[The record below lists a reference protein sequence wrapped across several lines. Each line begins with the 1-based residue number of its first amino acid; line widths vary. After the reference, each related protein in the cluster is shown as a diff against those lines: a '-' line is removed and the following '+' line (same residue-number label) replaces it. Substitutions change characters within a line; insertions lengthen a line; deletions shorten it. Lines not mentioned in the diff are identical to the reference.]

1 MDTVQKLFRFLD
13 ESPTCYHAAA
23 NAKAALTAAGAVELR
38 ESEQW
43 KLEKGTLY
51 VVERGDSALVA
62 FRVPEGPFHGFLMAA
77 AHSDSPTFKVRE
89 TAEAASAGNTL
100 RLSVEPYGG
109 GVWRGWLDRP
119 LSVAGRVVIR
129 QGDRLVS
136 RLVNIDRDLLV
147 IPGVAIHMDRSVNKG
162 AELNPA
168 VDLLPLLGCGKEPG
182 AFRKLIAEAA
192 GVREE
197 HLLSTELF
205 LYPRT
210 KAVQTGLNGEFIVSP
225 RLDDLQCVFGC
236 LEGFLAAK
244 PGGSLPVL
252 AVFNNEE
259 VGSNTRQGADS
270 TFLTDVL
277 ERIAHGCGLDSEAWK
292 AAVANS
298 FMVSADNA
306 HAIHPD
312 HPEYADKGECPVLGG
327 GIVINHKIYSGAH
340 GVGSELGH
348 MTVQCEGRKC
358 TCGSVGCWE
367 QYSSATALIRQGR
380 EAVEGHPESLI
391 LKKVNGDASK
401 IEARTIIDAAREGD
415 PIACQVYD
423 KYIYYLAIGIVAII
437 NAFDPEV
444 IVLGGGV
451 SKAGDF
457 LLEPLRKKVAEYVF
471 YKDLPYAEIK
481 IATLGNDAGIIGAA
495 MLGK

>member
-277 ERIAHGCGLDSEAWK
+277 ERIAHGCGLDSDAWK

-306 HAIHPD
+306 HAIHPA
-312 HPEYADKGECPVLGG
+312 HPEYADKGEFPVLGG
-327 GIVINHKIYSGAH
+327 GIVIKYNANQRYTTDAVSGAVFQAICQEA
-340 GVGSELGH
+340 GVP
-348 MTVQCEGRKC
+348 VQR
-358 TCGSVGCWE
+358 
-367 QYSSATALIRQGR
+367 YSNRA
-380 EAVEGHPESLI
+380 
-391 LKKVNGDASK
+391 
-401 IEARTIIDAAREGD
+401 
-415 PIACQVYD
+415 
-423 KYIYYLAIGIVAII
+423 
-437 NAFDPEV
+437 
-444 IVLGGGV
+444 
-451 SKAGDF
+451 
-457 LLEPLRKKVAEYVF
+457 
-471 YKDLPYAEIK
+471 DLPGGS
-481 IATLGNDAGIIGAA
+481 TLGNISTAHLSVPTVDIGLPQLAMHSVCETAGAA
-495 MLGK
+495 DTDLLVKAMAAYFSRDFHRDRDGGIVF

>member
-306 HAIHPD
+306 HAIHPA
-312 HPEYADKGECPVLGG
+312 HPEYADKGEFPVLGG
-327 GIVINHKIYSGAH
+327 GIVIKYNANQRYTTDAVSGAVFQAICQEA
-340 GVGSELGH
+340 GVP
-348 MTVQCEGRKC
+348 VQR
-358 TCGSVGCWE
+358 
-367 QYSSATALIRQGR
+367 YSNRA
-380 EAVEGHPESLI
+380 
-391 LKKVNGDASK
+391 
-401 IEARTIIDAAREGD
+401 
-415 PIACQVYD
+415 
-423 KYIYYLAIGIVAII
+423 
-437 NAFDPEV
+437 
-444 IVLGGGV
+444 
-451 SKAGDF
+451 
-457 LLEPLRKKVAEYVF
+457 
-471 YKDLPYAEIK
+471 DLPGGS
-481 IATLGNDAGIIGAA
+481 TLGNISTAHLSVPTVDIGLPQLAMHSVCETAGAA
-495 MLGK
+495 DTDLLVKAMAAYFSRDFHLDRDGGIVF

>member
-51 VVERGDSALVA
+51 VVERGDSALMA

-306 HAIHPD
+306 HAQHPN
-312 HPEYADKGECPVLGG
+312 HPEFADAQNTP
-327 GIVINHKIYSGAH
+327 
-340 GVGSELGH
+340 
-348 MTVQCEGRKC
+348 
-358 TCGSVGCWE
+358 
-367 QYSSATALIRQGR
+367 
-380 EAVEGHPESLI
+380 
-391 LKKVNGDASK
+391 
-401 IEARTIIDAAREGD
+401 
-415 PIACQVYD
+415 
-423 KYIYYLAIGIVAII
+423 YL
-437 NAFDPEV
+437 N
-444 IVLGGGV
+444 GGV
-451 SKAGDF
+451 VVKFNANQRYATDAVSAAAF
-457 LLEPLRKKVAEYVF
+457 RLLCRETDEQTQTYANRS
-471 YKDLPYAEIK
+471 DLPGGS
-481 IATLGNDAGIIGAA
+481 TLGSISDTRVAVPTVDIGLAQLAMHSAYETMGARDLDSLVRVMTAYFGRTPRRNAGA
-495 MLGK
+495 MQLV

>member
-51 VVERGDSALVA
+51 VVERGDSALMA

-306 HAIHPD
+306 HAIHPA
-312 HPEYADKGECPVLGG
+312 HPEYADKGEFPMLNG
-327 GIVINHKIYSGAH
+327 GIVIKYNANQRYTTDAVSGAVFQAICQEA
-340 GVGSELGH
+340 GVP
-348 MTVQCEGRKC
+348 VQR
-358 TCGSVGCWE
+358 
-367 QYSSATALIRQGR
+367 YSNRA
-380 EAVEGHPESLI
+380 
-391 LKKVNGDASK
+391 
-401 IEARTIIDAAREGD
+401 
-415 PIACQVYD
+415 
-423 KYIYYLAIGIVAII
+423 
-437 NAFDPEV
+437 
-444 IVLGGGV
+444 
-451 SKAGDF
+451 
-457 LLEPLRKKVAEYVF
+457 
-471 YKDLPYAEIK
+471 DLPGGS
-481 IATLGNDAGIIGAA
+481 TLGNISTAHLSVPTVDIGLPQLAMHSVCETAGAA
-495 MLGK
+495 DTEYLVKAMTAYFSQDFHYDSDGGITL

>member
-1 MDTVQKLFRFLD
+1 METVQKLVRFLD

-23 NAKAALTAAGAVELR
+23 NVKAALNAAGAVELR
-38 ESEQW
+38 ESKPW

-292 AAVANS
+292 AAIANS

-306 HAIHPD
+306 HAIHPA
-312 HPEYADKGECPVLGG
+312 HPEYADKGEFPVLGG
-327 GIVINHKIYSGAH
+327 GIVIKYNANQRYTTDAVSGAVFQAICQEA
-340 GVGSELGH
+340 GVP
-348 MTVQCEGRKC
+348 VQR
-358 TCGSVGCWE
+358 
-367 QYSSATALIRQGR
+367 YSNRA
-380 EAVEGHPESLI
+380 
-391 LKKVNGDASK
+391 
-401 IEARTIIDAAREGD
+401 
-415 PIACQVYD
+415 
-423 KYIYYLAIGIVAII
+423 
-437 NAFDPEV
+437 
-444 IVLGGGV
+444 
-451 SKAGDF
+451 
-457 LLEPLRKKVAEYVF
+457 
-471 YKDLPYAEIK
+471 DLPGGS
-481 IATLGNDAGIIGAA
+481 TLGNISTAHLSVPTVDIGLPQLAMHSVCETAGAA
-495 MLGK
+495 DTEHLVKAMTAYFSRDFHRDRDGGIVF

>member
-23 NAKAALTAAGAVELR
+23 NAKAALMAAGAVELR

-43 KLEKGTLY
+43 KLEKETLY

-119 LSVAGRVVIR
+119 LSVAGRVMIR

-292 AAVANS
+292 AVAANS

-306 HAIHPD
+306 HAIHPA
-312 HPEYADKGECPVLGG
+312 HPEYADKGEFPVLNG
-327 GIVINHKIYSGAH
+327 GIVIKYNANQRYTTDAVSGAVFQAICQEA
-340 GVGSELGH
+340 GVP
-348 MTVQCEGRKC
+348 VQR
-358 TCGSVGCWE
+358 
-367 QYSSATALIRQGR
+367 YSNRA
-380 EAVEGHPESLI
+380 
-391 LKKVNGDASK
+391 
-401 IEARTIIDAAREGD
+401 
-415 PIACQVYD
+415 
-423 KYIYYLAIGIVAII
+423 
-437 NAFDPEV
+437 
-444 IVLGGGV
+444 
-451 SKAGDF
+451 
-457 LLEPLRKKVAEYVF
+457 
-471 YKDLPYAEIK
+471 DLPGGS
-481 IATLGNDAGIIGAA
+481 TLGNISTAHLSVPTVDIGLPQLAMHSVCETAGAA
-495 MLGK
+495 DTDHLVKAMTAYFSRDFHRDRDGGIVF

>member
-51 VVERGDSALVA
+51 VVERGDSALMA

-306 HAIHPD
+306 HAIHPA
-312 HPEYADKGECPVLGG
+312 HPEYADKGEFPVLGG
-327 GIVINHKIYSGAH
+327 GIVIKYNANQRYTTDAVSGAVFQAICQEA
-340 GVGSELGH
+340 GVP
-348 MTVQCEGRKC
+348 VQR
-358 TCGSVGCWE
+358 
-367 QYSSATALIRQGR
+367 YSNRA
-380 EAVEGHPESLI
+380 
-391 LKKVNGDASK
+391 
-401 IEARTIIDAAREGD
+401 
-415 PIACQVYD
+415 
-423 KYIYYLAIGIVAII
+423 
-437 NAFDPEV
+437 
-444 IVLGGGV
+444 
-451 SKAGDF
+451 
-457 LLEPLRKKVAEYVF
+457 
-471 YKDLPYAEIK
+471 DLPGGS
-481 IATLGNDAGIIGAA
+481 TLGNISTAHLSVPTVDIGLPQLAMHSVCETAGAA
-495 MLGK
+495 DTDHLVKAMTAYFSRDFHRDRDGGIVF

>member
-277 ERIAHGCGLDSEAWK
+277 ERIAHGCGLDSEGWK

-306 HAIHPD
+306 HAIHPA
-312 HPEYADKGECPVLGG
+312 HPEYADKGEFPVLGG
-327 GIVINHKIYSGAH
+327 GIVIKYNANQRYTTDAVSGAVFQAICQEA
-340 GVGSELGH
+340 GVP
-348 MTVQCEGRKC
+348 VQR
-358 TCGSVGCWE
+358 
-367 QYSSATALIRQGR
+367 YSNRA
-380 EAVEGHPESLI
+380 
-391 LKKVNGDASK
+391 
-401 IEARTIIDAAREGD
+401 
-415 PIACQVYD
+415 
-423 KYIYYLAIGIVAII
+423 
-437 NAFDPEV
+437 
-444 IVLGGGV
+444 
-451 SKAGDF
+451 
-457 LLEPLRKKVAEYVF
+457 
-471 YKDLPYAEIK
+471 DLPGGS
-481 IATLGNDAGIIGAA
+481 TLGNISTAHLSVPTVDIGLPQLAMHSCYETAGARDIVSLIRLMEEFYASHFEETASGTLAIC
-495 MLGK
+495 K

>member
-109 GVWRGWLDRP
+109 GVWRGWLDRS

-168 VDLLPLLGCGKEPG
+168 VDLLPLMGCGKEPG

-277 ERIAHGCGLDSEAWK
+277 ERIAHGCGLDSEGWK

-306 HAIHPD
+306 HAIHPN
-312 HPEYADKGECPVLGG
+312 HPELADPANAPVMGE
-327 GIVINHKIYSGAH
+327 GIVIKFNSNMRYCTDAVSAALFRRVCAQA
-340 GVGSELGH
+340 GVAVQTYYNRPDIPGGS
-348 MTVQCEGRKC
+348 
-358 TCGSVGCWE
+358 
-367 QYSSATALIRQGR
+367 
-380 EAVEGHPESLI
+380 
-391 LKKVNGDASK
+391 
-401 IEARTIIDAAREGD
+401 
-415 PIACQVYD
+415 
-423 KYIYYLAIGIVAII
+423 
-437 NAFDPEV
+437 
-444 IVLGGGV
+444 
-451 SKAGDF
+451 
-457 LLEPLRKKVAEYVF
+457 
-471 YKDLPYAEIK
+471 
-481 IATLGNDAGIIGAA
+481 TLGCISIGHVSVPTVDIGLPQLAMHSCYETASTADTAALLAA
-495 MLGK
+495 MTRYFSTTLTHPAPTDYTLH

>member
-13 ESPTCYHAAA
+13 ESPTCYHAVA

-119 LSVAGRVVIR
+119 LSVAGRVMIR

-292 AAVANS
+292 AAIANS

-306 HAIHPD
+306 HAIHPA
-312 HPEYADKGECPVLGG
+312 HPEYADKGEFPVLGG
-327 GIVINHKIYSGAH
+327 GIVIKYNANQRYTTDAVSGAVFQAICQEA
-340 GVGSELGH
+340 GVP
-348 MTVQCEGRKC
+348 VQR
-358 TCGSVGCWE
+358 
-367 QYSSATALIRQGR
+367 YSNRA
-380 EAVEGHPESLI
+380 
-391 LKKVNGDASK
+391 
-401 IEARTIIDAAREGD
+401 
-415 PIACQVYD
+415 
-423 KYIYYLAIGIVAII
+423 
-437 NAFDPEV
+437 
-444 IVLGGGV
+444 
-451 SKAGDF
+451 
-457 LLEPLRKKVAEYVF
+457 
-471 YKDLPYAEIK
+471 DLPGGS
-481 IATLGNDAGIIGAA
+481 TLGNISTAHLSVPTVDIGLPQLAMHSVCETAGAA
-495 MLGK
+495 DTEHLVKAMTAYFSRDFHRDRDGGIVF

>member
-1 MDTVQKLFRFLD
+1 MDMVQKLFRFLD

-147 IPGVAIHMDRSVNKG
+147 IPGVAIHMDRSINKG

-182 AFRKLIAEAA
+182 AFRKLVAEAA

-277 ERIAHGCGLDSEAWK
+277 ERIAHGCGLDSDAWK
-292 AAVANS
+292 AAIANS

-306 HAIHPD
+306 HAIHPA
-312 HPEYADKGECPVLGG
+312 HPEYADKGEFPVLGG
-327 GIVINHKIYSGAH
+327 GIVIKYNANQRYTTDAVSGAVFQAICQEA
-340 GVGSELGH
+340 GVP
-348 MTVQCEGRKC
+348 VQR
-358 TCGSVGCWE
+358 
-367 QYSSATALIRQGR
+367 YSNRA
-380 EAVEGHPESLI
+380 
-391 LKKVNGDASK
+391 
-401 IEARTIIDAAREGD
+401 
-415 PIACQVYD
+415 
-423 KYIYYLAIGIVAII
+423 
-437 NAFDPEV
+437 
-444 IVLGGGV
+444 
-451 SKAGDF
+451 
-457 LLEPLRKKVAEYVF
+457 
-471 YKDLPYAEIK
+471 DLPGGS
-481 IATLGNDAGIIGAA
+481 TLGNISTAHLSVPTVDIGLPQLAMHSVCETAGTADTDFLVKVMTAYFSRDFHRDRDGGIVF
-495 MLGK
+495 

>member
-277 ERIAHGCGLDSEAWK
+277 ERIAHGCGLDSEGWK

-306 HAIHPD
+306 HAIHPA
-312 HPEYADKGECPVLGG
+312 HPEYADKGEFPVLGG
-327 GIVINHKIYSGAH
+327 GIVIKYNANQRYTTDAVSGAVFQAICQEA
-340 GVGSELGH
+340 GVP
-348 MTVQCEGRKC
+348 VQR
-358 TCGSVGCWE
+358 
-367 QYSSATALIRQGR
+367 YSNRA
-380 EAVEGHPESLI
+380 
-391 LKKVNGDASK
+391 
-401 IEARTIIDAAREGD
+401 
-415 PIACQVYD
+415 
-423 KYIYYLAIGIVAII
+423 
-437 NAFDPEV
+437 
-444 IVLGGGV
+444 
-451 SKAGDF
+451 
-457 LLEPLRKKVAEYVF
+457 
-471 YKDLPYAEIK
+471 DLPGGS
-481 IATLGNDAGIIGAA
+481 TLGNISTAHLSVPTVDIGLPQLAMHSICETAGAA
-495 MLGK
+495 DTDHLVKAMTAYFSRDFHRDRDGGIVF

>member
-277 ERIAHGCGLDSEAWK
+277 ERIAHGCGLDSDAWK
-292 AAVANS
+292 AAIANS

-306 HAIHPD
+306 HAIHPA
-312 HPEYADKGECPVLGG
+312 HPEYADKGEFPVLGG
-327 GIVINHKIYSGAH
+327 GIVIKYNANQRYTTDALSGAVFQAICQEA
-340 GVGSELGH
+340 GVP
-348 MTVQCEGRKC
+348 VQR
-358 TCGSVGCWE
+358 
-367 QYSSATALIRQGR
+367 YSNRA
-380 EAVEGHPESLI
+380 
-391 LKKVNGDASK
+391 
-401 IEARTIIDAAREGD
+401 
-415 PIACQVYD
+415 
-423 KYIYYLAIGIVAII
+423 
-437 NAFDPEV
+437 
-444 IVLGGGV
+444 
-451 SKAGDF
+451 
-457 LLEPLRKKVAEYVF
+457 
-471 YKDLPYAEIK
+471 DLPGGS
-481 IATLGNDAGIIGAA
+481 TLGNISTAHLSVPTVDIGLPQLAMHSVCETAGAA
-495 MLGK
+495 DTDYLVKAMTAYFSRDLHRDRDGGIVF

>member
-182 AFRKLIAEAA
+182 TFRKLIAEAA

-306 HAIHPD
+306 HAIHPA
-312 HPEYADKGECPVLGG
+312 HPEYADKGEFPMLNG
-327 GIVINHKIYSGAH
+327 GIVIKYNANQRYTTDAVSGAVFQAICQEA
-340 GVGSELGH
+340 GVP
-348 MTVQCEGRKC
+348 VQR
-358 TCGSVGCWE
+358 
-367 QYSSATALIRQGR
+367 YSNRA
-380 EAVEGHPESLI
+380 
-391 LKKVNGDASK
+391 
-401 IEARTIIDAAREGD
+401 
-415 PIACQVYD
+415 
-423 KYIYYLAIGIVAII
+423 
-437 NAFDPEV
+437 
-444 IVLGGGV
+444 
-451 SKAGDF
+451 
-457 LLEPLRKKVAEYVF
+457 
-471 YKDLPYAEIK
+471 DLPGGS
-481 IATLGNDAGIIGAA
+481 TLGNISTAHLSVPTVDIGLPQLAMHSVCETAGAA
-495 MLGK
+495 DTEYLVKAMTAYFSQDFHYDSDGGITL

>member
-51 VVERGDSALVA
+51 IVERGDSALVA
-62 FRVPEGPFHGFLMAA
+62 FRVPEGPLHGFLMAA
-77 AHSDSPTFKVRE
+77 SHSDSPTFKVRE

-119 LSVAGRVVIR
+119 LSVAGRVMIR

-182 AFRKLIAEAA
+182 TFRKLIAEAA

-259 VGSNTRQGADS
+259 VGSSTRQGADS

-306 HAIHPD
+306 HAIHPA
-312 HPEYADKGECPVLGG
+312 HPEYADKGEFPVLGG
-327 GIVINHKIYSGAH
+327 GIVIKYNANQRYTTDAVSGAVFQAICQEA
-340 GVGSELGH
+340 GVP
-348 MTVQCEGRKC
+348 VQR
-358 TCGSVGCWE
+358 
-367 QYSSATALIRQGR
+367 YSNRA
-380 EAVEGHPESLI
+380 
-391 LKKVNGDASK
+391 
-401 IEARTIIDAAREGD
+401 
-415 PIACQVYD
+415 
-423 KYIYYLAIGIVAII
+423 
-437 NAFDPEV
+437 
-444 IVLGGGV
+444 
-451 SKAGDF
+451 
-457 LLEPLRKKVAEYVF
+457 
-471 YKDLPYAEIK
+471 DLPGGS
-481 IATLGNDAGIIGAA
+481 TLGNISTAHLSVPTVDIGLPQLAMHSVCETAGAA
-495 MLGK
+495 DTDHLVKAMTAYFSRDFHRDRDGGIVF

>member
-147 IPGVAIHMDRSVNKG
+147 IPSVAIHMDRSVNKG

-292 AAVANS
+292 AAIANS

-306 HAIHPD
+306 HAIHPA
-312 HPEYADKGECPVLGG
+312 HPEYADKGEFPVLGG
-327 GIVINHKIYSGAH
+327 GIVIKYNANHRYTTDAVSGAVFQAICQEA
-340 GVGSELGH
+340 GVP
-348 MTVQCEGRKC
+348 VQR
-358 TCGSVGCWE
+358 
-367 QYSSATALIRQGR
+367 YSNRA
-380 EAVEGHPESLI
+380 
-391 LKKVNGDASK
+391 
-401 IEARTIIDAAREGD
+401 
-415 PIACQVYD
+415 
-423 KYIYYLAIGIVAII
+423 
-437 NAFDPEV
+437 
-444 IVLGGGV
+444 
-451 SKAGDF
+451 
-457 LLEPLRKKVAEYVF
+457 
-471 YKDLPYAEIK
+471 DLPGGS
-481 IATLGNDAGIIGAA
+481 TLGNISTAHLSVPTVDIGLPQLAMHSVCETAGAA
-495 MLGK
+495 DTEHLVKAMTAYFSRDFHRDRDGGIVF

>member
-51 VVERGDSALVA
+51 IVERGDSALVA
-62 FRVPEGPFHGFLMAA
+62 FRVPEGPLHGFLMAA
-77 AHSDSPTFKVRE
+77 SHSDSPTFKVRE

-119 LSVAGRVVIR
+119 LSVAGRVMIR

-182 AFRKLIAEAA
+182 TFRKLIAEAA

-277 ERIAHGCGLDSEAWK
+277 ERIAHGCGLDSEGWK

-306 HAIHPD
+306 HAIHPA
-312 HPEYADKGECPVLGG
+312 HPEYADKGEYPVLGG
-327 GIVINHKIYSGAH
+327 GIVIKYNANQRYTSDAVSAGIFRRICESA
-340 GVGSELGH
+340 GVPVQYYANRADMPGGS
-348 MTVQCEGRKC
+348 
-358 TCGSVGCWE
+358 
-367 QYSSATALIRQGR
+367 
-380 EAVEGHPESLI
+380 
-391 LKKVNGDASK
+391 
-401 IEARTIIDAAREGD
+401 
-415 PIACQVYD
+415 
-423 KYIYYLAIGIVAII
+423 
-437 NAFDPEV
+437 
-444 IVLGGGV
+444 
-451 SKAGDF
+451 
-457 LLEPLRKKVAEYVF
+457 
-471 YKDLPYAEIK
+471 
-481 IATLGNDAGIIGAA
+481 TLGNISNTQVSLNAVDIGLAQLAMHSPFETAGAA
-495 MLGK
+495 DTVSLVKALTAFFEHSLVAERDGVYRFL

>member
-1 MDTVQKLFRFLD
+1 MDMVQKLFRFLD

-277 ERIAHGCGLDSEAWK
+277 ERIAHGCGLDSDAWK

-306 HAIHPD
+306 HAIHPA
-312 HPEYADKGECPVLGG
+312 HPEYADKGEFPVLGG
-327 GIVINHKIYSGAH
+327 GIVIKYNANQRYTTDAVSGAVFQAICQEA
-340 GVGSELGH
+340 GVP
-348 MTVQCEGRKC
+348 VQR
-358 TCGSVGCWE
+358 
-367 QYSSATALIRQGR
+367 YSNRA
-380 EAVEGHPESLI
+380 
-391 LKKVNGDASK
+391 
-401 IEARTIIDAAREGD
+401 
-415 PIACQVYD
+415 
-423 KYIYYLAIGIVAII
+423 
-437 NAFDPEV
+437 
-444 IVLGGGV
+444 
-451 SKAGDF
+451 
-457 LLEPLRKKVAEYVF
+457 
-471 YKDLPYAEIK
+471 DLPGGS
-481 IATLGNDAGIIGAA
+481 TLGNISTAHLSVPTVDIGLPQLAMHSVCETAGAA
-495 MLGK
+495 DTDLLVKAMTAYFSRDFHRDRDGGIVF

>member
-23 NAKAALTAAGAVELR
+23 NAKAALAAAGAVELR

-182 AFRKLIAEAA
+182 TFRKLIAEAA

-277 ERIAHGCGLDSEAWK
+277 ERIAHGCGLDSEGWK

-306 HAIHPD
+306 HAIHPA
-312 HPEYADKGECPVLGG
+312 HPEYADKGEFPVLGG
-327 GIVINHKIYSGAH
+327 GIVIKYNANQRYTTDAVSGAVFQAICQEA
-340 GVGSELGH
+340 GVP
-348 MTVQCEGRKC
+348 VQR
-358 TCGSVGCWE
+358 
-367 QYSSATALIRQGR
+367 YSNRA
-380 EAVEGHPESLI
+380 
-391 LKKVNGDASK
+391 
-401 IEARTIIDAAREGD
+401 
-415 PIACQVYD
+415 
-423 KYIYYLAIGIVAII
+423 
-437 NAFDPEV
+437 
-444 IVLGGGV
+444 
-451 SKAGDF
+451 
-457 LLEPLRKKVAEYVF
+457 
-471 YKDLPYAEIK
+471 DLPGGS
-481 IATLGNDAGIIGAA
+481 TLGNISTAHLSVPTVDIGLPQLAMHSCYETAGARDIVSLIRLMEEFYASHFEETASGT
-495 MLGK
+495 LVICK

>member
-306 HAIHPD
+306 HAIHPA
-312 HPEYADKGECPVLGG
+312 HPEYADKGEFPVLGG
-327 GIVINHKIYSGAH
+327 GIVIKFNANQRYTTDAVSGAVFQAICQEA
-340 GVGSELGH
+340 GVP
-348 MTVQCEGRKC
+348 VQR
-358 TCGSVGCWE
+358 
-367 QYSSATALIRQGR
+367 YSNRA
-380 EAVEGHPESLI
+380 
-391 LKKVNGDASK
+391 
-401 IEARTIIDAAREGD
+401 
-415 PIACQVYD
+415 
-423 KYIYYLAIGIVAII
+423 
-437 NAFDPEV
+437 
-444 IVLGGGV
+444 
-451 SKAGDF
+451 
-457 LLEPLRKKVAEYVF
+457 
-471 YKDLPYAEIK
+471 DLPGGS
-481 IATLGNDAGIIGAA
+481 TLGNISTAHLSVPTVDIGLPQLAMHSVCETAGAA
-495 MLGK
+495 DTDHLVKAMTAYFSRDFHRDRDGGIVF

>member
-277 ERIAHGCGLDSEAWK
+277 ERIAHGCGLDSEGWK

-306 HAIHPD
+306 HAIHPA
-312 HPEYADKGECPVLGG
+312 HPEYADKGEFPVLGG
-327 GIVINHKIYSGAH
+327 GIVIKYNANQRYTTDAVSGAVFQAICQEA
-340 GVGSELGH
+340 GVP
-348 MTVQCEGRKC
+348 VQR
-358 TCGSVGCWE
+358 
-367 QYSSATALIRQGR
+367 YSNRA
-380 EAVEGHPESLI
+380 
-391 LKKVNGDASK
+391 
-401 IEARTIIDAAREGD
+401 
-415 PIACQVYD
+415 
-423 KYIYYLAIGIVAII
+423 
-437 NAFDPEV
+437 
-444 IVLGGGV
+444 
-451 SKAGDF
+451 
-457 LLEPLRKKVAEYVF
+457 
-471 YKDLPYAEIK
+471 DLPGGS
-481 IATLGNDAGIIGAA
+481 TLGNISTAHLSVPTVDIGLPQLAMHSVCETAGAA
-495 MLGK
+495 DTDHLVKAMTAYFSRDFHRDRDGSIVF

>member
-1 MDTVQKLFRFLD
+1 VDTVQKLFRFLD

-292 AAVANS
+292 AAIANS

-306 HAIHPD
+306 HAIHPA
-312 HPEYADKGECPVLGG
+312 HPEYADKGEFPVLGG
-327 GIVINHKIYSGAH
+327 GIVIKYNANQRYTTDAVSGAVFQAICQEA
-340 GVGSELGH
+340 GVP
-348 MTVQCEGRKC
+348 VQR
-358 TCGSVGCWE
+358 
-367 QYSSATALIRQGR
+367 YSNRA
-380 EAVEGHPESLI
+380 
-391 LKKVNGDASK
+391 
-401 IEARTIIDAAREGD
+401 
-415 PIACQVYD
+415 
-423 KYIYYLAIGIVAII
+423 
-437 NAFDPEV
+437 
-444 IVLGGGV
+444 
-451 SKAGDF
+451 
-457 LLEPLRKKVAEYVF
+457 
-471 YKDLPYAEIK
+471 DLPGGS
-481 IATLGNDAGIIGAA
+481 TLGNISTAHLSVPTVDIGLPQLAMHSVCETAGAA
-495 MLGK
+495 DTEHLVKAMTAYFSRDFHRDRDGGIVF

>member
-13 ESPTCYHAAA
+13 ESPTCYHAAS

-119 LSVAGRVVIR
+119 LSVAGRVMIR

-259 VGSNTRQGADS
+259 VGSSTRQGADS

-306 HAIHPD
+306 HAIHPA
-312 HPEYADKGECPVLGG
+312 HPEYADKGEFPVLGG
-327 GIVINHKIYSGAH
+327 GIVIKYNANQRYTTDAVSGAVFQAICQEA
-340 GVGSELGH
+340 GVP
-348 MTVQCEGRKC
+348 VQR
-358 TCGSVGCWE
+358 
-367 QYSSATALIRQGR
+367 YSNRA
-380 EAVEGHPESLI
+380 
-391 LKKVNGDASK
+391 
-401 IEARTIIDAAREGD
+401 
-415 PIACQVYD
+415 
-423 KYIYYLAIGIVAII
+423 
-437 NAFDPEV
+437 
-444 IVLGGGV
+444 
-451 SKAGDF
+451 
-457 LLEPLRKKVAEYVF
+457 
-471 YKDLPYAEIK
+471 DLPGGS
-481 IATLGNDAGIIGAA
+481 TLGNISTAHLSVPTVDIGLPQLAMHSICETAGAA
-495 MLGK
+495 DTEHLVKAMTAYFSRDFHRDRDGGIVF

>member
-277 ERIAHGCGLDSEAWK
+277 ERIAHGCGLDSEGWK

-306 HAIHPD
+306 HAIHPA
-312 HPEYADKGECPVLGG
+312 HPEYADKGEFPVLGG
-327 GIVINHKIYSGAH
+327 GIVIKYNANQRYTTDAVSGAVFQAICQEA
-340 GVGSELGH
+340 GVP
-348 MTVQCEGRKC
+348 VQR
-358 TCGSVGCWE
+358 
-367 QYSSATALIRQGR
+367 YSNRA
-380 EAVEGHPESLI
+380 
-391 LKKVNGDASK
+391 
-401 IEARTIIDAAREGD
+401 
-415 PIACQVYD
+415 
-423 KYIYYLAIGIVAII
+423 
-437 NAFDPEV
+437 
-444 IVLGGGV
+444 
-451 SKAGDF
+451 
-457 LLEPLRKKVAEYVF
+457 
-471 YKDLPYAEIK
+471 DLPGGS
-481 IATLGNDAGIIGAA
+481 TLGNISTAHLSVPTVDIGLPQLAMHSVCETAGAA
-495 MLGK
+495 DTEHLVKAMTAYFSRDFHRDRDGGIVF

>member
-236 LEGFLAAK
+236 LEGFLSAK

-306 HAIHPD
+306 HAIHPA
-312 HPEYADKGECPVLGG
+312 HPEYADKGEFPVLGG
-327 GIVINHKIYSGAH
+327 GIVIKYNANQRYTTDAVSGAVFQAICQEA
-340 GVGSELGH
+340 GVP
-348 MTVQCEGRKC
+348 VQR
-358 TCGSVGCWE
+358 
-367 QYSSATALIRQGR
+367 YSNRA
-380 EAVEGHPESLI
+380 
-391 LKKVNGDASK
+391 
-401 IEARTIIDAAREGD
+401 
-415 PIACQVYD
+415 
-423 KYIYYLAIGIVAII
+423 
-437 NAFDPEV
+437 
-444 IVLGGGV
+444 
-451 SKAGDF
+451 
-457 LLEPLRKKVAEYVF
+457 
-471 YKDLPYAEIK
+471 DLPGGS
-481 IATLGNDAGIIGAA
+481 TLGNISTAHLSVPTVDIGLPQLAMHSVCETAGAA
-495 MLGK
+495 DTEHLVKAMTAYFSRDFHRDRDGGIVF